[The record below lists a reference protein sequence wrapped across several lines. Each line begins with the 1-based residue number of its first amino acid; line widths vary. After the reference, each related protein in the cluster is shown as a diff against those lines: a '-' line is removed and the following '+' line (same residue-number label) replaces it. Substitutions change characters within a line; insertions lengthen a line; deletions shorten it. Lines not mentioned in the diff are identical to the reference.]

1 MIVEKRP
8 IDITDNTKLSVVA
21 LVKALQIV
29 LAHPEK
35 EKPELRAI
43 TRVEAHITFPRV
55 TFLTDRTT
63 IRTTAANTPI
73 VCNWATSIVFV
84 LDTGKI
90 LRVYTIS
97 KIVYLKYTKPTS
109 LLAADIFADNKLQAA
124 KIWGRSW

>member
-29 LAHPEK
+29 LAHSEK

-84 LDTGKI
+84 LDIGKI
-90 LRVYTIS
+90 LRVYTTS
-97 KIVYLKYTKPTS
+97 KNVYLKYARPTS
-109 LLAADIFADNKLQAA
+109 LLDANIFAGDKLQAA
-124 KIWGRSW
+124 KICGRSW